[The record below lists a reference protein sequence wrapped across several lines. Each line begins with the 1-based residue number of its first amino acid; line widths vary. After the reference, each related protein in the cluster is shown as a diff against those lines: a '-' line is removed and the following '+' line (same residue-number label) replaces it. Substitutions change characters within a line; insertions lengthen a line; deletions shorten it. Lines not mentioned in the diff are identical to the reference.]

1 MTSITQ
7 TVEITDDHKLQLSL
21 QLPNDLPKGK
31 VEMTIT
37 FRTTEDQEVDS
48 LRALLPPEL
57 AGSVKVNGD
66 LLQPLDVQWEA
77 QR

>member
-7 TVEITDDHKLQLSL
+7 TIEITDDHTLQLNL
-21 QLPNDLPKGK
+21 QLPSDLPKGTA
-31 VEMTIT
+31 EMVIT
-37 FRTTEDQEVDS
+37 FRTAEDRAVDS
-48 LRALLPPEL
+48 LRELLPPEL
-57 AGSVKVNGD
+57 VGSVKINGD